1 MKIHIYYDPY
11 KAAKESSNLYEELD
25 KLEQEL
31 RGMETPPDRKL
42 HYDKYFYI
50 NRGKDGRLGFRR
62 NTEAIN
68 KALSR
73 CGFFLIGE
81 TDFKKTTAQ
90 ILEIYRR
97 RDVIEK
103 SFDNL
108 KNDLDMRRLHVH
120 SDEAAEGKAF
130 IAFLALIVH
139 SRMQSK
145 LQEYMDTN
153 KYTFRKILLELDK
166 VKMICAADRPGGCRL
181 LNPPT
186 KVQREIL
193 VCLGLP
199 VNSFDV
205 IH

>member
-1 MKIHIYYDPY
+1 
-11 KAAKESSNLYEELD
+11 
-25 KLEQEL
+25 
-31 RGMETPPDRKL
+31 
-42 HYDKYFYI
+42 
-50 NRGKDGRLGFRR
+50 
-62 NTEAIN
+62 
-68 KALSR
+68 
-73 CGFFLIGE
+73 
-81 TDFKKTTAQ
+81 
-90 ILEIYRR
+90 
-97 RDVIEK
+97 
-103 SFDNL
+103 
-108 KNDLDMRRLHVH
+108 
-120 SDEAAEGKAF
+120 
-130 IAFLALIVH
+130 
-139 SRMQSK
+139 MQSK